1 MLKGTVKLNG
11 DKSISHRIL
20 LFGALASGGCTVYN
34 LSTCQD
40 VQRTINILKNC
51 NIKISKENNKT
62 TEPNPRSF
70 KQQIQNRSCFCSI
83 RTGALD

>member
-20 LFGALASGGCTVYN
+20 LFGALASGGCTIYN

-51 NIKISKENNKT
+51 QYTCKKMY
-62 TEPNPRSF
+62 F
-70 KQQIQNRSCFCSI
+70 
-83 RTGALD
+83 